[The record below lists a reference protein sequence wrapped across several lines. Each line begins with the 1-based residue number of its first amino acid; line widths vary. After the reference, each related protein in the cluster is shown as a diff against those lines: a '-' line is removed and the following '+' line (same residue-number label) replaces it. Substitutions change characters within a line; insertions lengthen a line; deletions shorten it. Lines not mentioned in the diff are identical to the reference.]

1 MNVLYDHQIFTAQKH
16 GGVSRYFY
24 EISSRLNLNHDVH
37 TEILAPL
44 YQNNYI
50 KSARGVI
57 VKGRHVV
64 NFSKTAG
71 FFSGINQ
78 AISNM
83 MLRSENKFDIIHE
96 TYYNFPT
103 IKPKNSVSIT
113 TVHDMIHELFP
124 GEFGANNQTLI
135 NKKKSILA
143 SDHIICV
150 SENTKRDLINLY
162 DVPNDKI
169 SVIYLGS
176 SLSSSLISADQK
188 YIGKPYFLYVGRRNG
203 YKNFISL
210 AKSIALSK
218 KLRSQFSLVCFG
230 GGEITKQELFQ
241 LNEIGFPLD
250 DLVYRNGDD
259 SALSWYYK
267 NASALVVPSH
277 YEGFGIPLLEAMSLR
292 CPIACSN
299 ISSLP
304 EIAGNAAAYFNPWEV
319 DSIIDCLENIV
330 FSPSQLEILSD
341 AGESRINN
349 FSWDKC
355 AKETSEAYKAL
366 K

>member
-1 MNVLYDHQIFTAQKH
+1 MKQLKEDVLTTDVYFCWWQENSYFTVAAYGARFQ
-16 GGVSRYFY
+16 
-24 EISSRLNLNHDVH
+24 E
-37 TEILAPL
+37 APL
-44 YQNNYI
+44 TLKIFNTRYQKDAITSPSLWQVGGFNRHN
-50 KSARGVI
+50 AR
-57 VKGRHVV
+57 
-64 NFSKTAG
+64 
-71 FFSGINQ
+71 
-78 AISNM
+78 
-83 MLRSENKFDIIHE
+83 
-96 TYYNFPT
+96 
-103 IKPKNSVSIT
+103 
-113 TVHDMIHELFP
+113 
-124 GEFGANNQTLI
+124 
-135 NKKKSILA
+135 
-143 SDHIICV
+143 
-150 SENTKRDLINLY
+150 
-162 DVPNDKI
+162 
-169 SVIYLGS
+169 
-176 SLSSSLISADQK
+176 LISQINGRPLYGGTINDASLVRYLEHLRKQGFKIMLYPLIFIDQ
-188 YIGKPYFLYVGRRNG
+188 IDKPWRGRLTGAYEDVVLFFNKPNG

>member
-1 MNVLYDHQIFTAQKH
+1 VRILFDHQIFSIQQH
-16 GGVSRYFY
+16 GGISRYFS
-24 EISSRLNLNHDVH
+24 EISSRINAYDEFY
-37 TEILAPL
+37 TEILAP
-44 YQNNYI
+44 YHQNYYLSSTKN
-50 KSARGVI
+50 VV
-57 VKGRHVV
+57 VKGRYVRSFPMASSFLSVV
-64 NFSKTAG
+64 NTYL
-71 FFSGINQ
+71 
-78 AISNM
+78 SNITPKDF
-83 MLRSENKFDIIHE
+83 NVIHE
-96 TYYNFPT
+96 TYYNFP
-103 IKPKNSVSIT
+103 INPPKNSRIVT
-113 TVHDMIHELFP
+113 TVHDMIHEIFSNQ
-124 GEFGANNQTLI
+124 FGANNKTSL
-135 NKKKSILA
+135 KKKNSILK

-150 SENTKRDLINLY
+150 SENTKRDLINIY

-176 SLSSSLISADQK
+176 SLSSTSKSAAQE
-188 YIGKPYFLYVGRRNG
+188 YIGKPYFLYVGRRDG

-218 KLRSQFSLVCFG
+218 KLRNQFSLVCFG

-259 SALSWYYK
+259 SALSWHYK

-341 AGESRINN
+341 AGESRIKN